1 MSVTVVV
8 NDAYV
13 VVELDTIESITDID
27 LLFALSTAGY
37 LQNGNY
43 PVANRRL
50 DDYIFEQ
57 TNSENYWE
65 DAETIHG
72 DFNDLETDDEPTT
85 PSPCAYC
92 EDPKGVTYAMD
103 MIVMDL
109 VTKLGLTVD
118 FNATHA
124 KIVFISDVE
133 HINRNIKTITGA
145 LGFSRWRRFDREIVR
160 SCLDNYENTIY
171 YRCKIDNYYTDS
183 EPIDREEDDVDW
195 REVET
200 TIVLSITPFVPSLQ
214 FAAYAQLLKEKW
226 ILSEDQKTSMQH
238 LKKLS
243 GSSDFSDAVKYLKIN
258 SKDMPEIT
266 VY

>member
-8 NDAYV
+8 NEAYV
-13 VVELDTIESITDID
+13 VVQLDTIESITDID
-27 LLFALSTAGY
+27 LLFALSAAGH

-57 TNSENYWE
+57 TNSENYWD
-65 DAETIHG
+65 DAEITPIN
-72 DFNDLETDDEPTT
+72 FNDLESDDEGVMP
-85 PSPCAYC
+85 PRAYC

-103 MIVMDL
+103 MICMDL
-109 VTKLGLTVD
+109 VTKLGLNVD
-118 FNATHA
+118 FNATHV

-145 LGFSRWRRFDREIVR
+145 LGFNKWRRFDREIVR
-160 SCLDNYENTIY
+160 SCLDYYDNTIY
-171 YRCKIDNYYTDS
+171 YRCKMENYYTDS
-183 EPIDREEDDVDW
+183 EPIDREEDNMDW

-214 FAAYAQLLKEKW
+214 FAAYTQLLKEKW
-226 ILSEDQKTSMQH
+226 MLSEDQKTSMQH

-258 SKDMPEIT
+258 SMDMSEIT